1 MFDFFYHNLQA
12 GSPGYTSKGLHEI
25 RIEFIDVKWS
35 FNFRKYFKKFLDF
48 HELITSK
55 NHEIFFR
62 RFSGT
67 LG

>member
-1 MFDFFYHNLQA
+1 MKL
-12 GSPGYTSKGLHEI
+12 GLRLSMLNGVPTLEK
-25 RIEFIDVKWS
+25 VLKS
-35 FNFRKYFKKFLDF
+35 FLDF

-55 NHEIFFR
+55 NHENIFR